1 MDRRRSAAQG
11 GPAPIAAPP
20 APDDRTRWAAVGALM
35 AAGVVGAAQVG
46 KSAAALPAL
55 QAEYG
60 LSLSAASWFV
70 SVISLLGAVGGA
82 ALGWL
87 GQGIGFRR
95 QVQAGLLL
103 VVAMNLAGI
112 LAPGPAT
119 LLVTR
124 AGEGLGFV
132 LVVLAAPA
140 LLPAVTA
147 RASRRLVVGAWGA
160 YMPIGSALGALL
172 VPLLLPLAGWRGAW
186 GATAVL
192 TLGALVAVSRS
203 VPRAAPGPARV
214 RDGLAN
220 AVRSPAVMCLAGV
233 FALYA
238 GQYLAV
244 LGLLPTMLVRDGSMS
259 LTTAGLLTTV
269 AFLANAPGN
278 LTGAAL
284 QHRGVPRW
292 VLLVGG
298 STSMGAAV
306 WVLHDPDL
314 PFGVR
319 VGAAVAFS
327 FTAGVVPSAAFG
339 GVGALTAGT
348 SSAGP
353 AMGLLMQG
361 SSLGQLLVPPLVA
374 SATASWT
381 AAPGIL
387 SGMAALAVLG
397 GLRFRRL
404 DRRRAD

>member
-1 MDRRRSAAQG
+1 VRS
-11 GPAPIAAPP
+11 GPALTSGAAAP
-20 APDDRTRWAAVGALM
+20 ADRTRRAAVGALL

-46 KSAAALPAL
+46 KSAAALPPL
-55 QAEYG
+55 QVEYG
-60 LSLSAASWFV
+60 LGLAAASWFV
-70 SVISLLGAVGGA
+70 SVVSLLGAVGGA

-103 VVAMNLAGI
+103 IVAMNVAGM

-119 LLVTR
+119 LLATR

-140 LLPAVTA
+140 LLPTVTA
-147 RASRRLVVGAWGA
+147 PASRRLVLGAWGA

-186 GATAVL
+186 AATAVL
-192 TLGALVAVSRS
+192 TLGALLAVRRS
-203 VPRAAPGPARV
+203 VPRAATGPARV
-214 RDGLAN
+214 RDGLTDAL
-220 AVRSPAVMCLAGV
+220 RSPAVLCLAGV
-233 FALYA
+233 FAVYA

-244 LGLLPTMLVRDGSMS
+244 LGLLPTMLVRDGSMTV
-259 LTTAGLLTTV
+259 TTAGFVTTV
-269 AFLANAPGN
+269 VFLANAPGN

-298 STSMGAAV
+298 STSMGATV
-306 WVLHDPDL
+306 WVLHDPGL
-314 PFGVR
+314 PLWSR
-319 VGAAVAFS
+319 ITAAVAFS
-327 FTAGVVPSAAFG
+327 FTAGVVPSAAFS

-348 SSAGP
+348 GSAGP

-361 SSLGQLLVPPLVA
+361 SSLGQLLAPPLVA
-374 SATASWT
+374 SATASWA

-387 SGMAALAVLG
+387 SGLAALAVLG
-397 GLRFRRL
+397 GLLYRRL
-404 DRRRAD
+404 DRVRAD

>member
-1 MDRRRSAAQG
+1 
-11 GPAPIAAPP
+11 
-20 APDDRTRWAAVGALM
+20 M
-35 AAGVVGAAQVG
+35 AAGVVGAAQIG

-60 LSLSAASWFV
+60 LSLAAASWFV

-103 VVAMNLAGI
+103 IVAMNVAGM

-119 LLVTR
+119 LLATR

-140 LLPAVTA
+140 LLPTVTA
-147 RASRRLVVGAWGA
+147 PASRRLVVGAWGA

-172 VPLLLPLAGWRGAW
+172 VPLLLPLVGWRGAW
-186 GATAVL
+186 AATAVL
-192 TLGALVAVSRS
+192 TLGALLAVRRS
-203 VPRAAPGPARV
+203 VPRAATRPALA
-214 RDGLAN
+214 RDGLTDAL
-220 AVRSPAVMCLAGV
+220 RSPAVLCLAGV

-244 LGLLPTMLVRDGSMS
+244 LGLLPTMLVRSGSMS
-259 LTTAGLLTTV
+259 VTTAGFVTTV

-298 STSMGAAV
+298 STSMGGTV
-306 WVLHDPDL
+306 WVLHDPGL
-314 PFGVR
+314 PLWSR
-319 VGAAVAFS
+319 VAAAVAFS

-348 SSAGP
+348 GSAGP
-353 AMGLLMQG
+353 AMGMLMQG
-361 SSLGQLLVPPLVA
+361 SSLGQLLAPPLVA
-374 SATASWT
+374 SATASWA

-387 SGMAALAVLG
+387 SGLAALAVLG
-397 GLRFRRL
+397 GLLFRRL
-404 DRRRAD
+404 DRVRSD